1 MESKKMTSIRQ
12 LNKDY
17 EKAKK
22 IDRIL
27 AKIYQAIIKSKTPKR
42 TKQLEKRVDA
52 IAKVVR

>member
-1 MESKKMTSIRQ
+1 MESEKMTSIRQ
-12 LNKDY
+12 LEKDY
-17 EKAKK
+17 EKSKK